1 MAVKHFLRRASHLPW
16 ELVVVVDKEPLVV
29 ASEEVRVTA
38 AVEHIE
44 ADWVAV
50 DSTAVKLDNCT
61 VVVAGG
67 VAGKAGSHSRRRC

>member
-1 MAVKHFLRRASHLPW
+1 M
-16 ELVVVVDKEPLVV
+16 VV
-29 ASEEVRVTA
+29 ASEEVRVT

>member
-1 MAVKHFLRRASHLPW
+1 MAVRHFLRRASHFPW
-16 ELVVVVDKEPLVV
+16 ELVDVDKEALVV

-67 VAGKAGSHSRRRC
+67 VASKAGSHSRRRC